1 MKRMRTFFVLLIV
14 VSFIAGTL
22 PFAFAEQSGKI
33 NINTAPLEELIKL
46 KSIGPAYAKKIITYR
61 DTNGPFAN
69 PEDIIKVKGIGQ
81 KTYDVNKDRISVK

>member
-46 KSIGPAYAKKIITYR
+46 KKYWSRIC
-61 DTNGPFAN
+61 
-69 PEDIIKVKGIGQ
+69 E
-81 KTYDVNKDRISVK
+81 KDHYLSRYQRSVRKP